1 MSDNN
6 KILDG
11 TEQWIYL
18 IRRFRMNPTEAL
30 AIMESHGQNI
40 AEVLIYLE
48 TILESYTLNNKK
60 GKSL

>member
-11 TEQWIYL
+11 TEQWINL
-18 IRRFRMNPTEAL
+18 IRKFRMNPTEAL
-30 AIMESHGQNI
+30 AIMESHGQNV

-48 TILESYTLNNKK
+48 NILESYTLNHKQEK
-60 GKSL
+60 